1 MNTTNFSSLTIKEI
15 KTQTLEELPDK
26 ITVLYCRLSAEDA
39 NEGES
44 NSISSQKQILAQ
56 VAEREGLVNP
66 YFFVD
71 DGFSGSNA
79 QRPDFQKALNLVET
93 GKVSNFV
100 VKDLSRLSRDYLL
113 SGQLTEITFPSKN
126 IRFISLNENLDSSKR
141 NSQDAYLTPLV
152 SLFNNWYSLQCS
164 EKIKLSKH
172 TKAKTGEK
180 IGWTAPYGYLK
191 NPENSKEWLIDDYA
205 SQIVKRIFKE
215 YLSGK
220 PIASIANGLRKDKIL
235 TPANYKKKL
244 GISNYRVLE
253 SDPYHWKSQMI
264 CQMLEKEEY
273 TGATINL
280 KTAKISYK
288 QRNCRLRPREDW
300 LIFPDTHE
308 AIISKE
314 DFALARK
321 MLGHKRVVQR
331 NTWKDKPGHENIF
344 AGLVF
349 CENGHKLSFCP
360 QQKDHIN
367 LDHYKCYHHRR
378 AGDSC
383 SGLHYLRK
391 NVLEELV
398 LTELQQLISSTH
410 LDEEKLLEELK
421 SRFDIREDKRQD
433 SLRKQLNL
441 SKRRSK
447 ELDTIIQ
454 KLYEKQLL
462 DEISEDRFRK
472 LADGYESEQA
482 ELEQQIRELQEVLVG
497 QTESAENIDRFMR
510 IIRQYTNIETLST
523 QLVNELIDK
532 IVVRQPTGRGKSRQ
546 VPIELHYRFIGEI

>member
-1 MNTTNFSSLTIKEI
+1 MNKSTLTI
-15 KTQTLEELPDK
+15 EEWTSLNFENLTN

-39 NEGES
+39 KEGES
-44 NSISSQKQILAQ
+44 NSISNQKQILTQ
-56 VAEREGLVNP
+56 VSQREGLTNP
-66 YFFVD
+66 VFFVD

-79 QRPDFQKALNLVET
+79 QRPAFQQAMNLVQA
-93 GKVSNFV
+93 GRVSNFV

-141 NSQDAYLTPLV
+141 SSQDAYLAPLV

-180 IGWTAPYGYLK
+180 IGWVAPYGYLK
-191 NPENSKEWLIDDYA
+191 NPENPKEWLVDDYA
-205 SQIVKRIFKE
+205 SQIVKRVFKE

-220 PIASIANGLRKDKIL
+220 PIASIANGLRRDKIL

-244 GISNYRVLE
+244 GVSNYRVLE

-280 KTAKISYK
+280 KTAKVSYK

-321 MLGHKRVVQR
+321 MLGHKRVVRR
-331 NTWKDKPGHENIF
+331 NNWKDKPGHENIF

-349 CENGHKLSFCP
+349 CENGHKLTFCP
-360 QQKDHIN
+360 QQKVDVN
-367 LDHYKCYHHRR
+367 LDHYKCSYYERV
-378 AGDSC
+378 GKTC
-383 SGLHYLRK
+383 SGSHYLRK
-391 NVLEELV
+391 ESLEELI
-398 LTELQQLISSTH
+398 LDDFNQIISTLELSEESL
-410 LDEEKLLEELK
+410 LEKLKAKFNIQESK
-421 SRFDIREDKRQD
+421 KQN
-433 SLRKQLNL
+433 SLRKTLL
-441 SKRRSK
+441 KAEKRAE

-454 KLYEKQLL
+454 RLYEKQLL
-462 DEISEDRFRK
+462 GDIRDERFRK
-472 LADGYESEQA
+472 LADGYEDEQA
-482 ELEQQIRELQEVLVG
+482 QLTQQIQESREVLDSEI
-497 QTESAENIDRFMR
+497 ESAG
-510 IIRQYTNIETLST
+510 NIEKFLRTIRNYTKLEKLT
-523 QLVNELIDK
+523 PQILNELIDK
-532 IVVRQPTGRGKSRQ
+532 IVVHQPTGRGKSRQ
-546 VPIELHYRFIGEI
+546 VRIELHYRFIGEI

>member
-1 MNTTNFSSLTIKEI
+1 MNKSTLTFEDI
-15 KTQTLEELPDK
+15 KTQNLENLPDQ
-26 ITVLYCRLSAEDA
+26 ITALYCRLSAEDA

-44 NSISSQKQILAQ
+44 NSISNQKQILAQ
-56 VAEREGLVNP
+56 VAMRENLPNP
-66 YFFVD
+66 FFFVD

-79 QRPDFQKALNLVET
+79 QRPDFQKMMSLVET
-93 GKVSNFV
+93 GKIQAVV

-113 SGQLTEITFPSKN
+113 TGQLTEITFPSKN
-126 IRFISLNENLDSSKR
+126 IRFISLNENLDSNKR
-141 NSQDAYLTPLV
+141 NSQDAYLAPLV

-180 IGWTAPYGYLK
+180 IGWIAPYGYLK
-191 NPENSKEWLIDDYA
+191 NPENPKEWLIDDYA

-220 PIASIANGLRKDKIL
+220 PISSIANNLRKDKVL

-253 SDPYHWKSQMI
+253 TDPYHWKSQMI
-264 CQMLEKEEY
+264 YQMLEKEEY

-288 QRNCRLRPREDW
+288 QRGHRMKPREDW
-300 LIFPDTHE
+300 LIFPNTHE

-314 DFALARK
+314 DFKTVRK
-321 MLGHKRVVQR
+321 MMDHKRVTR
-331 NTWKDKPGHENIF
+331 RYDWKNKPGHENLF

-360 QQKDHIN
+360 QQKDNTN
-367 LDHYKCYHHRR
+367 LDHYKCYHYRR
-378 AGDSC
+378 AGDTC
-383 SGLHYLRK
+383 SGSHYLRK
-391 NVLEELV
+391 ETLEELV
-398 LTELQQLISSTH
+398 LGDLQQLISSIQFN
-410 LDEEKLLEELK
+410 EEELLTKLK
-421 SRFDIREDKRQD
+421 SRFDIRESKKQD
-433 SLRKQLNL
+433 SLRKQLNKAK
-441 SKRRSK
+441 KRSL

-454 KLYEKQLL
+454 RLYEKQLL
-462 DEISEDRFRK
+462 SEISDERFRK
-472 LADGYESEQA
+472 LVDSYESEQA
-482 ELEQQIRELQEVLVG
+482 ELNQQIQEFQEVLVS
-497 QTESAENIDRFMR
+497 QTESAENIDKFMR
-510 IIRQYTNIETLST
+510 TICQHTKLENLTT

-532 IVVRQPTGRGKSRQ
+532 IVIHQPTGRGKNRQ
-546 VPIELHYRFIGEI
+546 VTIELHYRFIGEL

>member
-1 MNTTNFSSLTIKEI
+1 MNTSTLTIDDI
-15 KTQTLEELPDK
+15 KTQNLNSLPDV
-26 ITVLYCRLSAEDA
+26 ITALYCRLSAEDA

-44 NSISSQKQILAQ
+44 NSISNQKQILAQ
-56 VAEREGLVNP
+56 VAMRENLPNP
-66 YFFVD
+66 FFFVD

-79 QRPDFQKALNLVET
+79 QRPDFQKMMNLVEA
-93 GKVSNFV
+93 GKIQAIV
-100 VKDLSRLSRDYLL
+100 VKDLSRLTRDYLL

-180 IGWTAPYGYLK
+180 IGWIAPYGYLK
-191 NPENSKEWLIDDYA
+191 NPENPKEWLIDDYA
-205 SQIVKRIFKE
+205 SRIVKRVFKE
-215 YLSGK
+215 YLSGR
-220 PIASIANGLRKDKIL
+220 PIASIANDLRKDKIL

-253 SDPYHWKSQMI
+253 SDPYRWKSQMI

-280 KTAKISYK
+280 KTTKISYK
-288 QRNCRLRPREDW
+288 QRGHRMKPREDW

-314 DFALARK
+314 DFAMARK
-321 MLGHKRVVQR
+321 MLGHKRVTQR
-331 NTWKDKPGHENIF
+331 HNWKEFPGHENLF

-360 QQKDHIN
+360 QQKGDTN
-367 LDHYKCYHHRR
+367 LDHYKCYHYHR
-378 AGDSC
+378 AGDTC
-383 SGLHYLRK
+383 SGSHYLRK
-391 NVLEELV
+391 NILETIALND
-398 LTELQQLISSTH
+398 LQQLISAIH
-410 LDEEKLLEELK
+410 FDEEKLLEKLK
-421 SRFDIREDKRQD
+421 SRFDIRENEKQD
-433 SLRKQLNL
+433 SLRKQLKQ
-441 SKRRSK
+441 SQKRSK

-454 KLYEKQLL
+454 KLYEKQFLS
-462 DEISEDRFRK
+462 EISDDRFRK
-472 LADGYESEQA
+472 LADGYESEQF
-482 ELEQQIRELQEVLVG
+482 ELNRKIQELQKVLVS
-497 QTESAENIDRFMR
+497 QTEAVENVEQFLRTVR
-510 IIRQYTNIETLST
+510 KYTKLDALTAR
-523 QLVNELIDK
+523 LVNELIDK
-532 IVVRQPTGRGKSRQ
+532 IIVHQPTGRGKNRQ
-546 VPIELHYRFIGEI
+546 ATIELHYRFIGEL